1 MEHGAPTFTRK
12 AGASRY
18 KENRIKLNSTNSKD
32 NKMRKNT
39 LPSMILILAIIII
52 FSESQVVYADGFG
65 NDLSEA
71 GSIIQRLALCGGA
84 LGVAF
89 SGIELAYGNEQ
100 TATKAKTRIFLI
112 LAATA
117 AVFLLPYAIRMGQS
131 LASGSAWSPGHL
143 GTG

>member
-18 KENRIKLNSTNSKD
+18 KEKQIMLNAINSKD
-32 NKMRKNT
+32 NKMRKYT
-39 LPSMILILAIIII
+39 LHPMIIVLA
-52 FSESQVVYADGFG
+52 

-71 GSIIQRLALCGGA
+71 GSIIQRMTLCGGA
-84 LGVAF
+84 LGIAF

-100 TATKAKTRIFLI
+100 AATKAKTRIFLI

-131 LASGSAWSPGHL
+131 LAAGSAWSPGHF

>member
-1 MEHGAPTFTRK
+1 
-12 AGASRY
+12 
-18 KENRIKLNSTNSKD
+18 
-32 NKMRKNT
+32 
-39 LPSMILILAIIII
+39 MILILAIIII

-100 TATKAKTRIFLI
+100 DF
-112 LAATA
+112 
-117 AVFLLPYAIRMGQS
+117 S
-131 LASGSAWSPGHL
+131 DSGGDSSGLSSSVCYSHGTESCLRFGMVSGALGHWL
-143 GTG
+143 SKEEIVAHVNINNSVLVYGIWRHS

>member
-1 MEHGAPTFTRK
+1 M
-12 AGASRY
+12 
-18 KENRIKLNSTNSKD
+18 NSTNSKD

-100 TATKAKTRIFLI
+100 AATKAKTRIFLI

-131 LASGSAWSPGHL
+131 LAAGSAWSPGHL

>member
-1 MEHGAPTFTRK
+1 MNA
-12 AGASRY
+12 
-18 KENRIKLNSTNSKD
+18 INSKD

-39 LPSMILILAIIII
+39 LHPMLLILTVMII
-52 FSESQVVYADGFG
+52 FLEPQVVYADGFG
-65 NDLSEA
+65 NDLYEA

-84 LGVAF
+84 LGIAF

-100 TATKAKTRIFLI
+100 TAAKAKTRIFLI

-117 AVFLLPYAIRMGQS
+117 AVFLLPHAIRMGQS
-131 LASGSAWSPGHL
+131 LASGSAWSPERF

>member
-18 KENRIKLNSTNSKD
+18 KEKRIKLNSTNSKD
-32 NKMRKNT
+32 NKKRKNT

-100 TATKAKTRIFLI
+100 TAAKAKTRIFLI

-131 LASGSAWSPGHL
+131 LAAGSAWSPGHF
-143 GTG
+143 GTD

>member
-1 MEHGAPTFTRK
+1 
-12 AGASRY
+12 
-18 KENRIKLNSTNSKD
+18 
-32 NKMRKNT
+32 
-39 LPSMILILAIIII
+39 MILILAIIII

-131 LASGSAWSPGHL
+131 LAAGSAWSPGHF

>member
-1 MEHGAPTFTRK
+1 M
-12 AGASRY
+12 
-18 KENRIKLNSTNSKD
+18 LNAINSKD
-32 NKMRKNT
+32 NEMRKYT
-39 LPSMILILAIIII
+39 LHPMILTLVVMII
-52 FSESQVVYADGFG
+52 FLEPQVVYADGFG

-100 TATKAKTRIFLI
+100 TAAKAKTRIFLI

-117 AVFLLPYAIRMGQS
+117 AVFLLPYAIHMGQG
-131 LASGSAWSPGHL
+131 LAADSAWSPGHF

>member
-18 KENRIKLNSTNSKD
+18 KEKQIMLNAINPKD
-32 NKMRKNT
+32 NKMRKYT
-39 LPSMILILAIIII
+39 LHPMIIVLAAMII
-52 FSESQVVYADGFG
+52 FLEPQVVYADGFG

-71 GSIIQRLALCGGA
+71 GSIIQRMTLCGGA
-84 LGVAF
+84 LGIAF

-100 TATKAKTRIFLI
+100 TAARAKTRIFLI

-117 AVFLLPYAIRMGQS
+117 AVFLLPYAIHMGQS
-131 LASGSAWSPGHL
+131 LAAGSAWSPGHF

>member
-1 MEHGAPTFTRK
+1 MNA
-12 AGASRY
+12 
-18 KENRIKLNSTNSKD
+18 INSKD
-32 NKMRKNT
+32 NEMRKNT
-39 LPSMILILAIIII
+39 LHPMLLILTVMII
-52 FSESQVVYADGFG
+52 FLEPHVVYADGFG
-65 NDLSEA
+65 NNLSEA

-100 TATKAKTRIFLI
+100 TAAKAKTRIFLI

-117 AVFLLPYAIRMGQS
+117 AVFLLPHAIRMGQS
-131 LASGSAWSPGHL
+131 LAADSAWSPGHF